1 MERAFRN
8 GAGHPVTILVE
19 EIPENMKNG
28 PPLYV
33 DYVVAEFRKRGIRFN
48 IVSYR
53 VPHYRKP
60 LGLQQYGTILWH
72 RLWIRPPSPVH
83 PMYLI
88 VLPPT
93 TKVVTIQSLTP
104 FRMPPE
110 DPIARQLFR
119 MVERDLLRYPE
130 IYVAVSNT
138 TKRDLHELLGVSLD
152 SIFVAPP
159 GVDRNEFRPDAGP
172 RPSVMRPD
180 KINLLHVGNGFPR
193 KGIHLLVE
201 ALGRLDTS
209 RYRLIRAGP
218 LPDPAYSDAYHR
230 RAKELG
236 VDLVE
241 CGYIDRAE
249 LPAYFANCDLL
260 VAPSIDEDGPMPP
273 LEAMACG
280 TNVVLSDI
288 PPHRERGGDL
298 AFFFRS
304 GDAEHLASTIENA
317 LRNRRSPDRLR
328 THATAYSWGLAA
340 DAYEKAYAQAGIGL

>member
-1 MERAFRN
+1 ME
-8 GAGHPVTILVE
+8 
-19 EIPENMKNG
+19 
-28 PPLYV
+28 
-33 DYVVAEFRKRGIRFN
+33 
-48 IVSYR
+48 
-53 VPHYRKP
+53 
-60 LGLQQYGTILWH
+60 H
-72 RLWIRPPSPVH
+72 RDRQERTAHDAHSAAW
-83 PMYLI
+83 
-88 VLPPT
+88 
-93 TKVVTIQSLTP
+93 QAA
-104 FRMPPE
+104 
-110 DPIARQLFR
+110 PIARQLFR

-241 CGYIDRAE
+241 CG
-249 LPAYFANCDLL
+249 
-260 VAPSIDEDGPMPP
+260 
-273 LEAMACG
+273 
-280 TNVVLSDI
+280 
-288 PPHRERGGDL
+288 
-298 AFFFRS
+298 
-304 GDAEHLASTIENA
+304 
-317 LRNRRSPDRLR
+317 
-328 THATAYSWGLAA
+328 
-340 DAYEKAYAQAGIGL
+340 